1 MPPRQVPCV
10 ILGVLSFLLVGLSYG
25 SSNNIRFLSFYG
37 NGNAEQVTTND
48 VTALVNANAN
58 MVATNNLTVCTQA
71 WHEHKLKC
79 MLTVDW
85 M

>member
-1 MPPRQVPCV
+1 MT
-10 ILGVLSFLLVGLSYG
+10 LGLLSCLLVALPYG

-37 NGNAEQVTTND
+37 NGNAEQVTTSD
-48 VTALVNANAN
+48 VRALVDANAN

-71 WHEHKLKC
+71 WYDHNLKC